1 MPICMIGNRLPAS
14 RRVAPG
20 FTVVE
25 LLVAI
30 TLFALMS
37 LVLVQTFVSFNR
49 LHRRTANAAVL
60 GQDARFAMEL
70 LVREA
75 RNKRLEYDPGTPLPA
90 VASEIRLRGADGS
103 TVELAVRTDAATCGA
118 KTPSCLG
125 LSVDGGTSW
134 APITSN
140 LVTVSRFDIH
150 VRPPDDPFAKN
161 AVTDIQPFFTVVLG
175 LRYLDPDPRN
185 RATIETQTSVS
196 SRVYAR

>member
-1 MPICMIGNRLPAS
+1 MTGNRLAAS
-14 RRVAPG
+14 GRVVAG

-25 LLVAI
+25 LLIAI
-30 TLFALMS
+30 TLFGLMS

-75 RNKRLEYDPGTPLPA
+75 RNKRLEYDPGIPLPA
-90 VASEIRLRGADGS
+90 VSSEVRLRGADGA
-103 TVELAVRTDAATCGA
+103 TVELALRADAATCGA
-118 KTPSCLG
+118 KVPSCLG

-134 APITSN
+134 APITSS
-140 LVTVSRFDIH
+140 LVEVTRFDVH
-150 VRPPDDPFAKN
+150 VRPPDDPFAN
-161 AVTDIQPFFTVVLG
+161 GSATDIQPFFTAVLG